1 MKLGYVGLGKMGGGM
16 VARLVEQ
23 GHEVVA
29 HDKDVTL
36 LAAAT
41 AAGAK
46 TAPGLSEL
54 VSALE
59 SPRLVWLM
67 VPHAVVDAVLDELLP
82 LLSQGDVVIDGGNS
96 HWQETQKHAERC
108 VKAGIGF
115 MDVGTS
121 GGPHGAR
128 HGACLMIGGEKELF
142 ERYTPLFESIAS
154 PAAYTHLGKAGAGH
168 FVKMVHN
175 GIEYGMMQSIAD
187 GVELLKAAP
196 FDVNLIN
203 AFEIYN
209 NRSVIESRLVGWMLE
224 GFKKYGLDLSQV
236 SSTVGH
242 TGEGQWTVDTAKE
255 FGISVPAI
263 EVAMEFRRKSG
274 ENPSFAGKALSAM
287 RNMFGGH
294 SIEKK

>member
-16 VARLVEQ
+16 VARLIEQ

-29 HDKDVTL
+29 YDKDSAL
-36 LAAAT
+36 SSAAT
-41 AAGAK
+41 VTGAK
-46 TAPGLSEL
+46 IVSGLSEL
-54 VSALE
+54 VSTLE

-82 LLSQGDVVIDGGNS
+82 LLSHGDVVIDGGNS
-96 HWQETQKHAERC
+96 HWQETQRHAERC
-108 VKAGIGF
+108 AQSGIGF

-128 HGACLMIGGEKELF
+128 NGACLMIGGEKELF

-154 PAAYTHLGKAGAGH
+154 PQAYAHLGKAGAGH

-187 GVELLKAAP
+187 GVELLKVSP
-196 FDVNLIN
+196 FDVDLME
-203 AFEIYN
+203 AFKIYN

-224 GFKKYGLDLSQV
+224 GFAKYGLDLKEV

-255 FGISVPAI
+255 FGIRVPAI
-263 EVAMEFRRKSG
+263 ETAMEFRRQSG
-274 ENPSFAGKALSAM
+274 DHPSFAGKALSAM

-294 SIEKK
+294 AIEKK